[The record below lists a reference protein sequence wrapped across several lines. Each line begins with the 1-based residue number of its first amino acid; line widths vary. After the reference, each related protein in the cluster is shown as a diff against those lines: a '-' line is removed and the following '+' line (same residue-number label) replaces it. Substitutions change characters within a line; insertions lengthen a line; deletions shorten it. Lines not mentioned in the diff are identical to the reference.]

1 MMSLEQYLVRMNA
14 HDIRLLDKQ
23 FAYFLQELEPSN
35 RALEVVG
42 FVLSAHLG
50 MGHVCLDF
58 SQPHEYL
65 SLDEL
70 TALEQALKS
79 SELVYHVQSDL
90 HQADISTINDS
101 GQPLVMDGQRLYLQ
115 RYWVYETQLEARIKQ
130 KLISKDWDLSRQQN
144 FIEQLF
150 DIESPAHEIN
160 WQAIAACVAVQQG
173 FSVISG
179 GPGTGKTT
187 TVIRLLALLI
197 QLYQTQTKTNPIIKL
212 VAPTGKAAMRLTES
226 IRSAKQG
233 LDVSD
238 ELKQSIPEQASTLH
252 RLLKSNGKG
261 EFKYNRFNPLHLD
274 VLIVDE
280 ASMVDLPLMAKLL
293 DALPRHAQLILLG
306 DKDQLASV
314 EAGSVLADICDSES
328 QHGYSQP
335 LAQRL
340 SQLTHVSLDHE
351 VEMNGARLRDH
362 ICHLR
367 KSYRFDANS
376 GIGHLSAAAN
386 EGDFG
391 HWQEVLAK
399 GFADLAV
406 SELSEEHFDQFVR
419 QSADQYANYI
429 KHIHS
434 LNEGKGLTD
443 EQAVEVHE
451 RFNGFQILCALREG
465 RLGVAGLNEV
475 IQGRLKQKGLI
486 DDTQTWY
493 LGRPI
498 MIMQND
504 YGLNLYNGDIGL
516 VLPQLGDDA
525 KVRQKVVFIG
535 SDQQVRWLQPSR
547 LPAHETV
554 YAMTVH
560 KSQGSEFAHCAFV
573 MPDHN
578 TQVLTKELIYTGI
591 TRAKKQLTCI
601 GKSAIIQQALQRKV
615 QRASGLRQR
624 LWQIESNPKAKA
636 VSSSLPTDDSQ
647 FSLF

>member
-1 MMSLEQYLVRMNA
+1 MMTLEQYLTRIDP
-14 HDIRLLDKQ
+14 HHIRLLDKQ
-23 FAYFLQELEPSN
+23 FALFLQELEPSN
-35 RALEVVG
+35 RVLELTG

-65 SLDEL
+65 SADEL
-70 TALEQALKS
+70 EQIKHGLLECDLIYFAQQA
-79 SELVYHVQSDL
+79 V
-90 HQADISTINDS
+90 ADSNLS
-101 GQPLVMDGQRLYLQ
+101 VNQPLVLDGDRLYLQ
-115 RYWVYETQLEARIKQ
+115 RYWIYETQLETSIKQ
-130 KLISKDWDLSRQQN
+130 KLISKNWDLTQQQA

-150 DIESPAHEIN
+150 NIEKQHNEIN
-160 WQAIAACVAVQQG
+160 WQAIAACIAVQQG

-187 TVIRLLALLI
+187 TVIRLLALLV
-197 QLYQTQTKTNPIIKL
+197 QLYQTQASSNPIIKL

-226 IRSAKQG
+226 ISSAKQA
-233 LDVSD
+233 LNVSE
-238 ELKQSIPEQASTLH
+238 ELKQFIPEHASTVH

-261 EFKYNRFNPLHLD
+261 EFKYNRLNPLHLD

-293 DALPRHAQLILLG
+293 AALPSHGQLILLG

-328 QHGYSQP
+328 QHGYSSSMVQS
-335 LAQRL
+335 LTR
-340 SQLTHVSLDHE
+340 LTHMNLDAE
-351 VEMNGARLRDH
+351 VENTGARLRDH

-376 GIGHLSAAAN
+376 GIGHLSVAAN
-386 EGDFG
+386 QGDYQA
-391 HWQEVLAK
+391 WQNVLAQ
-399 GFADLAV
+399 GFDDLSV
-406 SELSEEHFDQFVR
+406 TELSEAHFDGFVQ
-419 QSADQYANYI
+419 QSAQHYGAYI
-429 KHIHS
+429 KRIHE
-434 LNEGKGLTD
+434 LNTGRGLND
-443 EQAVEVHE
+443 EQAVEIHRLFGE
-451 RFNGFQILCALREG
+451 FQILCALREG
-465 RLGVAGLNEV
+465 RLGVTGLNEIV
-475 IQGRLKQKGLI
+475 QTRLRQKGLI
-486 DDTQTWY
+486 DASQTWY
-493 LGRPI
+493 FGRPV

-516 VLPQLGDDA
+516 VLPQLGDDDKIRA
-525 KVRQKVVFIG
+525 KVVFIG

-601 GKSAIIQQALQRKV
+601 GKSVIIQQALQRKV

-624 LWQIESNPKAKA
+624 LWQIESPPKAKTQPP
-636 VSSSLPTDDSQ
+636 SLPVDDSQ

>member
-1 MMSLEQYLVRMNA
+1 MISLSQYLTRLDT
-14 HDIRLLDKQ
+14 HHIRLLDKQ
-23 FAYFLQELEPSN
+23 FAFFLQDLEPETKV
-35 RALEVVG
+35 LEITG
-42 FVLSAHLG
+42 FILSAHLG

-65 SLDEL
+65 TVNEL
-70 TALEQALKS
+70 QQIKQALQACQLVFGAQEHVNN
-79 SELVYHVQSDL
+79 SEMGV
-90 HQADISTINDS
+90 N
-101 GQPLVMDGQRLYLQ
+101 QPLVLEGERLYLQ
-115 RYWVYETQLEARIKQ
+115 RYWLYETQLARRIKQ
-130 KLISKDWDLSRQQN
+130 KLVSKNWDLNQEQA
-144 FIEQLF
+144 FIAELF
-150 DIESPAHEIN
+150 QIDDQSNEIN
-160 WQAIAACVAVQQG
+160 WQAIAACLAAQQG

-197 QLYQTQTKTNPIIKL
+197 QLYQTQAKSNPIIKL

-226 IRSAKQG
+226 ISSAKQQ
-233 LDVSD
+233 LNVDD
-238 ELKQSIPEQASTLH
+238 ALKQFIPEQASTVH

-261 EFKYNRFNPLHLD
+261 DFKYNGFNPLHLD

-280 ASMVDLPLMAKLL
+280 ASMIDLPLMAKLL
-293 DALPRHAQLILLG
+293 DALPSHGQLILLG

-328 QHGYSQP
+328 EHGYSQVMADSLSALTKMN
-335 LAQRL
+335 LAG
-340 SQLTHVSLDHE
+340 E
-351 VEMNGARLRDH
+351 VEATGATLRDH

-376 GIGHLSAAAN
+376 GIGNLSAAAN
-386 EGDFG
+386 LGDYQT
-391 HWQEVLAK
+391 WQDVVAK
-399 GFADLAV
+399 GFDDLNI
-406 SELSEEHFDQFVR
+406 SELSEENFDEFVR
-419 QSADQYANYI
+419 QSVEQYAVYI
-429 KHIHS
+429 KRIHN
-434 LNEGKGLTD
+434 LNTGQGLND
-443 EQAVEVHE
+443 EQAFEIHGL
-451 RFNGFQILCALREG
+451 FNQFQILCALRDG

-475 IQGRLKQKGLI
+475 LEQGLRQKGLI
-486 DDTQTWY
+486 ESSQTWY
-493 LGRPI
+493 LGRPV

-516 VLPQLGDDA
+516 VLPQLGEDGKIRA
-525 KVRQKVVFIG
+525 KVVFIG

-554 YAMTVH
+554 FAMTVH
-560 KSQGSEFAHCAFV
+560 KSQGSEFAHCALV
-573 MPDHN
+573 LPDHN

-601 GKSAIIQQALQRKV
+601 GKSPIIQQALQRKV

-624 LWQIESNPKAKA
+624 LWYTESAPKVETKVA
-636 VSSSLPTDDSQ
+636 SLPADDSQ